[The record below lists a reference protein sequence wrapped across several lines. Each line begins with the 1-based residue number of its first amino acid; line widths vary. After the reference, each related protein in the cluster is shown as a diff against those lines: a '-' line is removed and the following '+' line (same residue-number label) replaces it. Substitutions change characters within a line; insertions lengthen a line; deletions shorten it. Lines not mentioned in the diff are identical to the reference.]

1 MILFQVESQG
11 QSIFRDEA
19 VEVLLA
25 ALSCEDSTSA
35 QTSSSKVLAS
45 LGGRFSYTGEPATVA
60 WLIKKAGLS
69 PANQKYISG
78 DLGRLDHCMQV
89 T

>member
-1 MILFQVESQG
+1 M
-11 QSIFRDEA
+11 
-19 VEVLLA
+19 LLA

-45 LGGRFSYTGEPATVA
+45 LGGHFSYTREPATVA